1 LDVVS
6 ESRNALELECQ
17 LTEYRRQ
24 TLRYT
29 DSDDPEEQRLRLK
42 VKMKLVNSAGE
53 VLQKNNIVGQAS
65 FFLTGPNSKSE
76 VAAQND
82 LIEDTARRITEA
94 VVEAW

>member
-1 LDVVS
+1 
-6 ESRNALELECQ
+6 
-17 LTEYRRQ
+17 
-24 TLRYT
+24 
-29 DSDDPEEQRLRLK
+29 
-42 VKMKLVNSAGE
+42 MKLVNSAGE